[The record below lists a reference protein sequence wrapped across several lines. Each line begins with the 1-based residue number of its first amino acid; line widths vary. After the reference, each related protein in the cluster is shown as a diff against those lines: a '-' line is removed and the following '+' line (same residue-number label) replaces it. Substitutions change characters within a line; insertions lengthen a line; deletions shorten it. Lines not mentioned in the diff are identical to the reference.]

1 MVDGAW
7 LHTGIHP
14 AALLTLWVRGR
25 LGVYLAAT
33 VSSHESAAHLQ
44 RAADKSWLAAFFVFL
59 TMSYHLLMSIL
70 TIFF

>member
-33 VSSHESAAHLQ
+33 LSSHESAAHLQ
-44 RAADKSWLAAFFVFL
+44 RAADIFWLAAFFL
-59 TMSYHLLMSIL
+59 TFSYHLHMSIL